1 MKKITLLFLLAAAV
15 FTSCRKDEKQ
25 QYKCSGVWNMTRME
39 QTWYTSGVADSS
51 FTTSEL
57 GYIRLL
63 DNASEWSDLDF
74 GFDSTVT
81 RFPSW
86 TELLTYSD
94 YIFWGL
100 DNHSYDR
107 FVFAAA
113 DPYQD
118 FLTVYSVIKQKRNH
132 LQLQFTMAGND
143 GHLLYREVLVLDR
156 IKP

>member
-1 MKKITLLFLLAAAV
+1 MKKISVILLVTVALF
-15 FTSCRKDEKQ
+15 FSCRKEERQ

-39 QTWYTSGVADSS
+39 QTWYTAGVADSS
-51 FTTSEL
+51 ITTGEL
-57 GYIRLL
+57 GYLRLL

-74 GFDSTVT
+74 GFDTTLT
-81 RFPSW
+81 RYPRW

-94 YIFWGL
+94 YVFWGL

-113 DPYQD
+113 DAYQD
-118 FLTVYSVIKQKRNH
+118 YLTVYSVIKQKRNH
-132 LQLQFTMAGND
+132 LELQLTMAAND
-143 GHLLYREVLVLDR
+143 GNLRYREVLVLDR